1 MTTPEYE
8 INAIG
13 ELSAADRAEILE
25 HDFGPYWFGGVPLEE
40 IAQGTLVA
48 PAVLAELFREHAKG
62 GL

>member
-25 HDFGPYWFGGVPLEE
+25 YDFPDYWFGGISLEE

-48 PAVLAELFREHAKG
+48 PAVLAELFCEHAKG

>member
-1 MTTPEYE
+1 MASEYE

-40 IAQGTLVA
+40 IA
-48 PAVLAELFREHAKG
+48 
-62 GL
+62 